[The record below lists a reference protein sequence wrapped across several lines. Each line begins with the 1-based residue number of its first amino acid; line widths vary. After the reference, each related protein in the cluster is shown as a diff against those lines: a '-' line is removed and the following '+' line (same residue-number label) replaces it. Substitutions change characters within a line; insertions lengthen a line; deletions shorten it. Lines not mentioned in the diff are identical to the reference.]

1 MKSTYIP
8 TGTCSTKIEVD
19 IEDGILHDVKFSGG
33 CPGNLQAISR
43 LVKGMEVN
51 DAIER
56 LDDIRC
62 GNKLTSCADQLEKAL
77 KIIRA
82 KRKEV

>member
-33 CPGNLQAISR
+33 CPGNLQAISK
-43 LVKGMEVN
+43 LVKGMEVS

-56 LDDIRC
+56 LDDIKC
-62 GNKLTSCADQLEKAL
+62 GNKLTSCADQLAKAL

>member
-62 GNKLTSCADQLEKAL
+62 GNKITSCADQLAKAL